1 MRISTK
7 GRYGLRA
14 MLDLA
19 VNSNGEKVSLFSI
32 AKRQNISVNYL
43 EQVFSLLRKA
53 GFVSSIKGAS
63 GGYFLAMEPSK
74 IRVGDI
80 LRSLEG
86 DLMVVDEDTDSGA
99 DSNDIQ
105 QCLRKNV
112 WDKLNESLAEA
123 ADSITLRDLV
133 ENYRDMA
140 SSPMFYI

>member
-32 AKRQNISVNYL
+32 AKRQDISVNYL
-43 EQVFSLLRKA
+43 EQVFSVLRKA
-53 GFVSSIKGAS
+53 GYVNSIKGAS
-63 GGYFLAMEPSK
+63 GGYLLAMDPSK
-74 IRVGDI
+74 IKVGDI

-86 DLMVVDEDTDSGA
+86 DLVVVDEITDSGQS
-99 DSNDIQ
+99 SNNIQ
-105 QCLRKNV
+105 LCIKKNV
-112 WDKLNESLAEA
+112 WDKFNESIAKA

-133 ENYRDMA
+133 ENYRDLT